1 VTMQLIIHRG
11 SKQIGGSCVEISTPS
26 ARIIIDVGLPLD
38 DVTEAQKPKP
48 RLERGKPI
56 PEGLAPVVDGL
67 FAAGRKVNAI
77 FLSHAHADHSGLLSH
92 THPDIPVFMTKGTSK
107 MLLAGSIF
115 AAQCGVPREHQRL
128 MEPRKPVVIGD
139 LTITPYSVDH
149 STFDCVA
156 LLVESGLKRVLY
168 SGDLR
173 LHGRKPGMARELIR
187 AVKSPQLDALIME
200 GTHFSGH
207 RERGPTEKELEAEIA
222 GHVKTA
228 EGLVCA
234 IFSPMHVD
242 RLVSFYKAARK
253 QGRTFVVDPYGA
265 FVLHLVSSQCKI
277 PKPGKAA
284 GIRVFYNA
292 HFERTWERKNL
303 GKIHR
308 MFTASRITKEEILQ
322 SPQDYVMLFRPSM
335 LRLDFGGVF
344 PPLVKCL
351 YSYWHGYLIRKE
363 WGDFK
368 AQLAA
373 AGGQFVECH
382 TSGHIF
388 AEDIVKFVNEVN
400 PKCVVPIHTQSPA
413 EFQRRFTNAQILKD
427 RAITTV

>member
-1 VTMQLIIHRG
+1 MQLIIHRG

-38 DVTEAQKPKP
+38 DVTETQKPKA

-56 PEGLAPVVDGL
+56 PVGLAPVVDGL
-67 FAAGRKVNAI
+67 FAAGRKVDAI

-92 THPDIPVFMTKGTSK
+92 THPDIPVFMTNGTSK

-139 LTITPYSVDH
+139 LTVTPYSVDH

-156 LLVESGLKRVLY
+156 LLVESGGKRVLY

-187 AVKSPQLDALIME
+187 AVKSPPLDALIME

-207 RERGPTEKELEAEIA
+207 RERGPTEEGLEAQIA
-222 GHVKTA
+222 AHVRSA
-228 EGLVCA
+228 AGLVCA

-253 QGRTFVVDPYGA
+253 NGRTFVVDPYGA
-265 FVLHLVSSQCKI
+265 FVLHLVSSQCRI
-277 PKPGKAA
+277 PKPGAAA

-292 HFERTWERKNL
+292 HFERTWERKHL

-308 MFTASRITKEEILQ
+308 MFTASRITKEEILG
-322 SPQDYVMLFRPSM
+322 SPKNYVMLFRPSM
-335 LRLDFGGVF
+335 LKLDFGGVF
-344 PPLVKCL
+344 PPSVKCL
-351 YSYWHGYLIRKE
+351 YSYWQGYLLRKE
-363 WGDFK
+363 WSDFK

-373 AGGQFVECH
+373 AAGEFIEAH

-388 AEDIVKFVNEVN
+388 AEDIVKFVEAVS
-400 PKCVVPIHTQSPA
+400 PKQVIPIHTTAPEMFSRLLPNVV
-413 EFQRRFTNAQILKD
+413 ELRDGHVLEL
-427 RAITTV
+427 